1 MDESKSPAKLGRLS
15 QSRGSKPSSKDKSN
29 KDAHVQREETTTR
42 RQGNLNASKEE
53 HNTGPG
59 KMRGR
64 SSRLTRLTGR
74 TNVGESSKGKA
85 GVCHQQQVAEAPD
98 SPGSHST
105 DSSPSTTRESSSP
118 VVPGRAETGLRTW
131 GGWRGRLALTGII
144 GVLSAGLNSG
154 LLVCRSVEEEAE
166 ERPTME
172 EASITEQQL
181 GLRQAEER
189 LYRDYIHRLLKVR
202 EAAPAPRRVIVC
214 IRLWFTASLPPV
226 CLQQSPEYPNY
237 QYLCKLCSVHIEN
250 IQGAHK
256 HIKEKRHKKNI
267 TVGTFEPLLPQNSAP
282 FISWAVLHQEKQ
294 EENELRALPPAS
306 AAHLRALDASIR
318 RTARQNGVSQEDFQ
332 VRKAV
337 VARMEELIRRHLP
350 ACSLRLYGSTL
361 TQFAFKSS
369 DINVDVRHPP
379 SVGLLL

>member
-1 MDESKSPAKLGRLS
+1 M
-15 QSRGSKPSSKDKSN
+15 
-29 KDAHVQREETTTR
+29 
-42 RQGNLNASKEE
+42 
-53 HNTGPG
+53 
-59 KMRGR
+59 
-64 SSRLTRLTGR
+64 
-74 TNVGESSKGKA
+74 
-85 GVCHQQQVAEAPD
+85 
-98 SPGSHST
+98 
-105 DSSPSTTRESSSP
+105 
-118 VVPGRAETGLRTW
+118 
-131 GGWRGRLALTGII
+131 TGII

-189 LYRDYIHRLLKVR
+189 LYRDYIHRLVKVR